1 MVIGIENCP
10 RLVLTRAT
18 TSFTVIFVCLF
29 VDCCCSSPC
38 HFTKLAPAVL
48 FFKAMEERAQQRMLR
63 KKTLEEK
70 KKKAEEEKLVREYEL
85 ICFVVY

>member
-1 MVIGIENCP
+1 MQP
-10 RLVLTRAT
+10 HHSL
-18 TSFTVIFVCLF
+18 SFLFVCLWIV
-29 VDCCCSSPC
+29 VDHLC
-38 HFTKLAPAVL
+38 HFTNLARVVL

-70 KKKAEEEKLVREYEL
+70 KKKAEEEKLVRECEL